1 MFSHHNEYV
10 NSIKYILN
18 ILEFELND
26 EHVLTIWVVG

>member
-1 MFSHHNEYV
+1 MFSRHNEYV

-18 ILEFELND
+18 ILESELND